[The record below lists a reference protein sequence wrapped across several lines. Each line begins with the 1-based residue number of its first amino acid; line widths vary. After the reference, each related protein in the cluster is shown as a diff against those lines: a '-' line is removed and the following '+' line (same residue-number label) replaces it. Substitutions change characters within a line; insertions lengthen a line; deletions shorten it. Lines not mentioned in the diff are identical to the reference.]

1 MRISSY
7 ENGVTACEKQED
19 YKTIFLT
26 TFHYLWPNELV
37 LRTRIITALFCLLLA
52 KVFTV
57 LTPLLLMS
65 LVDELNLFVKVENRD
80 NFVIWGV
87 LGLAL
92 GYGAARFSSN
102 AFVQIR
108 DFLFVNVAQ
117 NGLKDLSLHAFEHM
131 HCLPLSFHLSRQT
144 GYISKVIDRGV
155 RGIEFL
161 LRFVLFSI
169 GPLILELLF
178 VCILMIYKFDEIF
191 LIIILATIFVYVMFT
206 IRVTNW
212 RVRIRRKM
220 NMWDAD
226 LSHKKIDSLLNY
238 ETVKYFSAEDHEKE
252 KYLKSL
258 KSYEVFAIK
267 TGKSLSMLNFG
278 QALIVTSGLLI
289 LIVIATN
296 KVIDGS
302 LSVGGL
308 IGLNAI
314 MLQLILPL
322 NFLGTVYRE
331 IRQALVDMGELFIF
345 FKERVE
351 EDEDEKDDLTTIKE
365 GFVFDKVCFSYDGAR
380 DVISNVSFSIPVGK
394 ITAIVGPSGSGK
406 STLGKLI
413 FAYYKPSRGKVL
425 IDGKENNK
433 LKTKSMRAQLA
444 VSPQDIVLFNDT
456 LEYNIAYGSNNVSKD
471 MLNYVI
477 EQSDLTDLVSSLP
490 NGLST
495 EVGER
500 GLKLS
505 GGEKQRVAIA
515 RMFLKGCC
523 INILDEATCSLD
535 LKSEKRIIENLF
547 EKRGSK
553 TLIII
558 SHRLSSI
565 SGADNILV
573 IENGRLIREGLHD
586 RLIQESGLYK
596 EMWEKQ
602 KRYQSMEKGT
612 DFNG

>member
-1 MRISSY
+1 MSIRSY
-7 ENGVTACEKQED
+7 ENDDPLAAKEKEH

-26 TFHYLWPNELV
+26 TFRYLWPDELPLKIRV
-37 LRTRIITALFCLLLA
+37 ITSLFCLVFA

-57 LTPLLLMS
+57 LTPLLLMT
-65 LVDELNLFVKVENRD
+65 LVDELSLLADDTKKT
-80 NFVIWGV
+80 NFIIWGV
-87 LGLAL
+87 LALAL
-92 GYGAARFSSN
+92 GYGAARFSSV

-108 DFLFVNVAQ
+108 DYLFVNVAQ
-117 NGLKDLSLHAFEHM
+117 NGLKKLSMHAFEHM
-131 HCLPLSFHLSRQT
+131 HRLPLNFHLSRQT
-144 GYISKVIDRGV
+144 GSLNKVIDRGV

-178 VCILMIYKFDEIF
+178 VCVLMIYKFDGIF
-191 LIIILATIFVYVMFT
+191 LVIILVTICLYVIFT
-206 IRVTNW
+206 ITVTNW
-212 RVRIRRKM
+212 RVKIRRKM
-220 NMWDAD
+220 NKWDAD
-226 LSHKKIDSLLNY
+226 LSQKTIDSLLNY
-238 ETVKYFSAEDHEKE
+238 ETVKYFSAENHEKE

-258 KSYEVFAIK
+258 KSYEFFAIK
-267 TGKSLSMLNFG
+267 TGTSLSMLNFG
-278 QALIVTSGLLI
+278 QALIVTLGLLI

-308 IGLNAI
+308 VGLNAI

-345 FKERVE
+345 FQERVE
-351 EDEDEKDDLTTIKE
+351 EDEDGKDDLTNIKE
-365 GFVFDKVCFSYDGAR
+365 GFVFDKVYFSYDGAR
-380 DVISNVSFSIPVGK
+380 DVISKVSFSIPVGK

-413 FAYYKPSRGKVL
+413 FAFYKPSRGSIL

-433 LKTKSMRAQLA
+433 LKTGSVRAQLA

-456 LEYNIAYGSNNVSKD
+456 LEYNIAYGSNDVSKD

-515 RMFLKGCC
+515 RMLLKGCC
-523 INILDEATCSLD
+523 INILDEATSALD
-535 LKSEKRIIENLF
+535 PKSEKRIIENLF

-573 IENGRLIREGLHD
+573 IEKGRLIQEGIHD
-586 RLIQESGLYK
+586 RLIQEGGLYK

-602 KRYQSMEKGT
+602 RRYQSIEKRDG
-612 DFNG
+612 F

>member
-1 MRISSY
+1 
-7 ENGVTACEKQED
+7 
-19 YKTIFLT
+19 
-26 TFHYLWPNELV
+26 
-37 LRTRIITALFCLLLA
+37 
-52 KVFTV
+52 
-57 LTPLLLMS
+57 
-65 LVDELNLFVKVENRD
+65 
-80 NFVIWGV
+80 
-87 LGLAL
+87 
-92 GYGAARFSSN
+92 
-102 AFVQIR
+102 
-108 DFLFVNVAQ
+108 
-117 NGLKDLSLHAFEHM
+117 
-131 HCLPLSFHLSRQT
+131 
-144 GYISKVIDRGV
+144 
-155 RGIEFL
+155 
-161 LRFVLFSI
+161 
-169 GPLILELLF
+169 
-178 VCILMIYKFDEIF
+178 
-191 LIIILATIFVYVMFT
+191 
-206 IRVTNW
+206 
-212 RVRIRRKM
+212 M
-220 NMWDAD
+220 NIWDAD
-226 LSHKKIDSLLNY
+226 LSQKKIDSLLNY
-238 ETVKYFSAEDHEKE
+238 ETVKYFSAENHEKD

-258 KSYEVFAIK
+258 KSYEFFAIK
-267 TGKSLSMLNFG
+267 TGTSLSMLNFG

-302 LSVGGL
+302 LTVGGL
-308 IGLNAI
+308 VGLNAI

-351 EDEDEKDDLTTIKE
+351 EDEDEKDDLTTIKK
-365 GFVFDKVCFSYDGAR
+365 GFVFDKVYFAYDGAR
-380 DVISNVSFSIPVGK
+380 DVVSEVSFAIPVGK

-413 FAYYKPSRGKVL
+413 FAFYKPSRGKIL
-425 IDGKENNK
+425 IDGKEYNK
-433 LKTKSMRAQLA
+433 LKTKSVRAQLA
-444 VSPQDIVLFNDT
+444 VTPQDIVLFNDT
-456 LEYNIAYGSNNVSKD
+456 LGYNITYGSNDVSKD

-495 EVGER
+495 KVGER

-515 RMFLKGCC
+515 RMLLKGCR
-523 INILDEATCSLD
+523 INILDEATSSLD
-535 LKSEKRIIENLF
+535 PKSEKRIVENLL

-565 SGADNILV
+565 SGADNIIV
-573 IENGRLIREGLHD
+573 IENGRLTQEGKHAK
-586 RLIQESGLYK
+586 LIQENGLYK

-602 KRYQSMEKGT
+602 KRYQSMERGT